1 MLAGVANE
9 GRTGCSSSVFV
20 AVLLVSAS
28 ALITPPRVVRAQD
41 AGRSDAG
48 HLSEPHHELWAPEVF
63 RTSGRQPSWTHGYL
77 AQFTGDV
84 TPGNPNAYVYDRQG
98 KVASQARFCFP
109 SVVRIT
115 LLDAIAT
122 AEGGAIASGNAE
134 TDEGE
139 TFSFLA
145 KTDSSGVLIS
155 SLETQKFI
163 GRVCEASDGTIWTY
177 GYAATKESENDHNYY
192 LVEQYSFEKGLLNS
206 YLSRELVAVRKFA
219 ITAGGGGPNGTFLV
233 CSKDRISLYMNQ
245 TNECVEIEPSTQK
258 LQRWK
263 MDMAPLERAAVTGLA
278 VTEDGHVYA
287 SLYEVNGTTQMKTH
301 GLYELRAEH
310 GKASASWAP
319 VAGTLNA
326 HREGEVVPK
335 DAFYRLWGAEGNDLI
350 IGRQNAAEFSWVKV
364 IH

>member
-1 MLAGVANE
+1 MRSNL
-9 GRTGCSSSVFV
+9 FV
-20 AVLLVSAS
+20 AKLLVSAS
-28 ALITPPRVVRAQD
+28 ALMTPLRVIRAQD
-41 AGRSDAG
+41 PGRGDAG

-98 KVASQARFCFP
+98 KIASQARFWFP
-109 SVVRIT
+109 RIVRIT

-122 AEGGAIASGNAE
+122 AEGGVIASGTAV
-134 TDEGE
+134 TDEGGS
-139 TFSFLA
+139 FSFLG

-155 SLETQKFI
+155 HLEIQKFM

-177 GYAATKESENDHNYY
+177 GYEVGKESENDHNYA
-192 LVEQYSFEKGLLNS
+192 LVQQYSFEKGLLNS
-206 YLSRELVAVRKFA
+206 YLSRESVALQQHAAV
-219 ITAGGGGPNGTFLV
+219 GGGGPNGAFLV

-245 TNECVEIEPSTQK
+245 TNEYVEIEPSTQK

-263 MDMAPLERAAVTGLA
+263 MDMSPLERAAVTGLA
-278 VTEDGHVYA
+278 ATEDGHVYA
-287 SLYEVNGTTQMKTH
+287 SLYEVDDTTQTKTH
-301 GLYELRAEH
+301 GLFELRAER
-310 GKASASWAP
+310 GKVSASWVP

-350 IGRQNAAEFSWVKV
+350 IGRQYAAQFSWVKV
-364 IH
+364 IR